1 MEFEYDPAKSAK
13 HLAKHGI
20 DFEQA
25 QRMWDDVVLEF
36 DADPRSDDARYLEL
50 GVIDGK
56 HWTAISPTGE
66 NTRTSSA
73 SSQCG
78 THATTRRTPMSSTR
92 TIEAVKAS
100 DIDEAFERGDDMRRY
115 FDMTKPRVIRPAKT
129 KTRKVNLTLPDW
141 MVESLDAEAD
151 ELAVSRNAVVNTW
164 LAEKIAERRKEQR
177 LLTV

>member
-1 MEFEYDPAKSAK
+1 
-13 HLAKHGI
+13 
-20 DFEQA
+20 
-25 QRMWDDVVLEF
+25 
-36 DADPRSDDARYLEL
+36 
-50 GVIDGK
+50 
-56 HWTAISPTGE
+56 
-66 NTRTSSA
+66 
-73 SSQCG
+73 
-78 THATTRRTPMSSTR
+78 MSSTR
-92 TIEAVKAS
+92 TIETVKAS

-115 FDMTKPRVIRPAKT
+115 FDMTEPRVIRPAKT